1 MHSIEKQLSV
11 FAVSRNA
18 DDQAAKI
25 AHQLGAT
32 LETSESGLS
41 GLVLEVGEA
50 KLALRDYD
58 RPRTR
63 SFFVDSQIQRRVVS
77 SRDLLGRALGP
88 KSTTIIDATAGFGSD
103 SFDFLRRG
111 KRVFAVER
119 ISLIVFLLKD
129 AVAKIEDSDER
140 KRISVLEAAA
150 QDIIPSLPSCDVIF
164 LDPMFEDVEKR
175 SAKPRKAQQLL
186 RLIAGP
192 SSDSDSLLE
201 VARQHAKQ
209 RVVVKRPRLSSSL
222 GVEPDHCFMGKSIR
236 YDVYFSRTA

>member
-1 MHSIEKQLSV
+1 MRLIEKQLSV

-18 DDQAAKI
+18 VDRAAKI
-25 AHQLGAT
+25 AHDLGAK
-32 LETSESGLS
+32 LETSESGLA
-41 GLVLEVGEA
+41 GLVLEVWEA
-50 KLALRDYD
+50 RLALRDYD

-77 SRDLLGRALGP
+77 SRDLLGRALGQH
-88 KSTTIIDATAGFGSD
+88 STTVIDATAGFGSD

-111 KRVFAVER
+111 KRVFVVER

-129 AVAKIEDSDER
+129 AIAKIEDSGER
-140 KRISVLEAAA
+140 ERISVFEAVA
-150 QDIIPSLPSCDVIF
+150 QDIIPNLPSCDVIF

-192 SSDSDSLLE
+192 SSDSDSLLK

-222 GVEPDHCFMGKSIR
+222 GVEPDHCFRGKSIR
-236 YDVYFSRTA
+236 YDVYFSRTS

>member
-1 MHSIEKQLSV
+1 MHSIERQLSV

-88 KSTTIIDATAGFGSD
+88 KSTTIIDATAGFGGD

-150 QDIIPSLPSCDVIF
+150 QDIIPSLPVIF

-236 YDVYFSRTA
+236 YDVYFSRTS

>member
-1 MHSIEKQLSV
+1 MRPIEEQLSV

-25 AHQLGAT
+25 AHELGAK
-32 LETSESGLS
+32 LETLESGLS
-41 GLVLEVGEA
+41 GLVLEVGDER
-50 KLALRDYD
+50 LALRNYD
-58 RPRTR
+58 RSRTR

-77 SRDLLGRALGP
+77 SRDLLARALGQ
-88 KSTTIIDATAGFGSD
+88 KSATVIDATAGFGGD

-129 AVAKIEDSDER
+129 AVAKIEDSEER
-140 KRISVLEAAA
+140 KRISVFEASA
-150 QDIIPSLPSCDVIF
+150 QDMIPNLPACDVIF

-222 GVEPDHCFMGKSIR
+222 GVAPDHCFMGKSIR
-236 YDVYFSRTA
+236 YDVYFSRTS